1 MSPSDDVERTL
12 AQLITKVSGTDP
24 VAMAAERPL
33 TGLSLRDELDI
44 DSLAM
49 VELTDEIELSYGLTI
64 PEEGLHL
71 LQTFGDVAD
80 YLRAAA

>member
-1 MSPSDDVERTL
+1 MSPSDDIERTL
-12 AQLITKVSGTDP
+12 AQLIAKVSGTDP
-24 VAMAAERPL
+24 VTLSAERPL

-49 VELTDEIELSYGLTI
+49 VELTDEIETSYGLTI
-64 PEEGLHL
+64 PEDNLPSL
-71 LQTFGDVAD
+71 RTFGDVAD

>member
-1 MSPSDDVERTL
+1 MSPSDDIERTL
-12 AQLITKVSGTDP
+12 AQLIVKVSGTDP
-24 VAMAAERPL
+24 VALSAERSL

-64 PEEGLHL
+64 PEDNLHS

>member
-1 MSPSDDVERTL
+1 MSPSDDIERTL
-12 AQLITKVSGTDP
+12 AQLIAKVSGTDP
-24 VAMAAERPL
+24 VALSAERPL

-49 VELTDEIELSYGLTI
+49 VELTDEIELGYGLII
-64 PEEGLHL
+64 PEENLPA
-71 LQTFGDVAD
+71 LQTFGDVAA

>member
-1 MSPSDDVERTL
+1 VSPSDDVERTL

-80 YLRAAA
+80 YLRSAA

>member
-12 AQLITKVSGTDP
+12 AQLIAKVSGTDA
-24 VAMAAERPL
+24 VAMSAERPL

-64 PEEGLHL
+64 PEDNLHSL
-71 LQTFGDVAD
+71 RTFGDVAD

>member
-1 MSPSDDVERTL
+1 MSPSDDIERTL
-12 AQLITKVSGTDP
+12 AQLIAKVSGTDP
-24 VAMAAERPL
+24 LGVSAERPL

-64 PEEGLHL
+64 PEDNLPSLH
-71 LQTFGDVAD
+71 TFGDVAD

>member
-1 MSPSDDVERTL
+1 VSPSDDIEHTL
-12 AQLITKVSGTDP
+12 AQLIAKVAGTDP
-24 VAMAAERPL
+24 VALSAERPL

-64 PEEGLHL
+64 PEDGLHRL
-71 LQTFGDVAD
+71 RTFGDVAD

>member
-1 MSPSDDVERTL
+1 VSPSDDIEHTL
-12 AQLITKVSGTDP
+12 AQLIRKVSGTDP
-24 VAMAAERPL
+24 LALSAGRPL
-33 TGLSLRDELDI
+33 TGLSLREELDI

-49 VELTDEIELSYGLTI
+49 VELTDEIETSYGLTI
-64 PEEGLHL
+64 PEDGLHR

>member
-1 MSPSDDVERTL
+1 VSTSDDVERTL
-12 AQLITKVSGTDP
+12 AQLIEKVSGTDP
-24 VAMAAERPL
+24 LTLSAGRPL

-49 VELTDEIELSYGLTI
+49 VELTDEIEDNYGLTI
-64 PEEGLHL
+64 PEDGLHR
-71 LQTFGDVAD
+71 LQTFGDGAD

>member
-1 MSPSDDVERTL
+1 MTDDIERTL
-12 AQLITKVSGTDP
+12 AELIRKVSGTDP
-24 VAMAAERPL
+24 LAMSDGGSP
-33 TGLSLRDELDI
+33 TGLSLREELDI

-49 VELTDEIELSYGLTI
+49 VELTDEIETSYGLTI
-64 PEEGLHL
+64 PEDGLHR

>member
-12 AQLITKVSGTDP
+12 AQLIEKVSGTDP
-24 VAMAAERPL
+24 VAMSAERPL

-49 VELTDEIELSYGLTI
+49 VELTDEIENCYGLTI
-64 PEEGLHL
+64 PEDGLQH

>member
-1 MSPSDDVERTL
+1 VSPSDDVERTL

>member
-1 MSPSDDVERTL
+1 MSPSDDIERTL
-12 AQLITKVSGTDP
+12 AQLIAKVTGTDP
-24 VAMAAERPL
+24 LDMPAERPL
-33 TGLSLRDELDI
+33 TGLSLREELDI

-49 VELTDEIELSYGLTI
+49 VELTDEIEISYGLTI
-64 PEEGLHL
+64 PEDNLHA

>member
-1 MSPSDDVERTL
+1 MSPADDIERTL
-12 AQLITKVSGTDP
+12 AQLIAKVAGTDP
-24 VAMAAERPL
+24 VALSAGRPL

-49 VELTDEIELSYGLTI
+49 VELTDEIEISYGLTI
-64 PEEGLHL
+64 PEDNLPAL
-71 LQTFGDVAD
+71 RTFGDVAA